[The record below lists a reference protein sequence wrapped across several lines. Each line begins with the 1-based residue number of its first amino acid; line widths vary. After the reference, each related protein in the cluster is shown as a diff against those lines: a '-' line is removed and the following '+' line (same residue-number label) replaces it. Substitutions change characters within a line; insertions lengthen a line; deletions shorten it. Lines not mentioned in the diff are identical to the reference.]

1 MANDYKNFTTQIAKT
16 VLENVESLRT
26 LSKNVNVQKLQGVFN
41 PDSGEEYN
49 FKRPIRVK
57 AIRTSD
63 GDLTSSSPSNIIT
76 GRAKGL
82 AQDYITTYV
91 EITDVEQALKAGN
104 LNDTLR
110 PMAEELVMEL
120 ENSQAEFM
128 MANSGLMAGT
138 PGTGCPSS
146 TLRPRLLPGRGRG
159 RANWCPV
166 VSAAYRRVPPTMP
179 WPCRIR
185 RRVTPPRLGCPR

>member
-63 GDLTSSSPSNIIT
+63 GALTSSSPSNIIT

-82 AQDYITTYV
+82 AQDYMTTYV
-91 EITDVEQALKAGN
+91 EITDFEQALKAGN
-104 LNDTLR
+104 LNDTLL

-128 MANSGLMAGT
+128 MANSGLLAGT
-138 PGTGCPSS
+138 PGTPITNWKQVATGSTMLKSVGVPASS
-146 TLRPRLLPGRGRG
+146 
-159 RANWCPV
+159 
-166 VSAAYRRVPPTMP
+166 P
-179 WPCRIR
+179 WFATVNEFEQIELAEAKSLQAINDTS
-185 RRVTPPRLGCPR
+185 VMLIL